1 MSFSPEHIMHYAMLL
16 RLVML
21 MAISGFGILVVILV
35 PIMRLWLSHL
45 TAAQSLQAASPR
57 VASPQAASPR
67 AAGWSSGRQAHEG
80 IGVAMRDLGS
90 V

>member
-1 MSFSPEHIMHYAMLL
+1 MSFSPEHIIHYAMLL

-35 PIMRLWLSHL
+35 PIMRLWLAHL
-45 TAAQSLQAASPR
+45 TVAQSLQAVSPR